1 MAVRGW
7 LQLVAVLGS
16 AWIGAPVGAQMAL
29 PAPLAVQPSAQ
40 PSAQSSAPMVAQ
52 LPPFLSVPPPP
63 PVLPELMAP
72 RQPEPRPIDLGR
84 CVASLGQV
92 GCAARLYAQLL
103 CDNIGLQT
111 PLNQLHQSLQSS
123 FEQAAIDF
131 QGITPTSIETAAV
144 RYYTPQLCP
153 LKSEK
158 IIDLMQR
165 QSPPS
170 QARSLPANGAAP

>member
-7 LQLVAVLGS
+7 LQLVGVLGS
-16 AWIGAPVGAQMAL
+16 AWIAAPVGAQLAQLAL
-29 PAPLAVQPSAQ
+29 PAPLATPLGV
-40 PSAQSSAPMVAQ
+40 QSSAPMEAQ
-52 LPPFLSVPPPP
+52 LPPSLSVPPPP
-63 PVLPELMAP
+63 PVLPELMLP
-72 RQPEPRPIDLGR
+72 RQPEPRPIDLAR
-84 CVASLGQV
+84 CVANLGQV

-111 PLNQLHQSLQSS
+111 PLNQLHQNLQSS

-131 QGITPTSIETAAV
+131 QGITPSSIETAAV

-170 QARSLPANGAAP
+170 QARSLPASGAGL

>member
-1 MAVRGW
+1 MRGFAK
-7 LQLVAVLGS
+7 LMVVVIGS
-16 AWIGAPVGAQMAL
+16 AWIGS
-29 PAPLAVQPSAQ
+29 PAG
-40 PSAQSSAPMVAQ
+40 AQ
-52 LPPFLSVPPPP
+52 LPPSAPLAVPPPP
-63 PVLPELMAP
+63 PLSHELTAP
-72 RQPEPRPIDLGR
+72 RPQDPSPIDLGR
-84 CVASLGQV
+84 CVATLGQV

-111 PLNQLHQSLQSS
+111 PLSQLHQSLQTS

-131 QGITPTSIETAAV
+131 QGITPATIETAAV

-165 QSPPS
+165 QGPPS
-170 QARSLPANGAAP
+170 QAHSLP

>member
-7 LQLVAVLGS
+7 LQLVGVLGS
-16 AWIGAPVGAQMAL
+16 AWIAAPVGAQLAL
-29 PAPLAVQPSAQ
+29 PAPLAALLGV
-40 PSAQSSAPMVAQ
+40 QSSAPMAAQ
-52 LPPFLSVPPPP
+52 LPPSLFVPPP
-63 PVLPELMAP
+63 PVLPELMLP
-72 RQPEPRPIDLGR
+72 RQPEPRPMELGR

-111 PLNQLHQSLQSS
+111 PLNQLHQNLQSS

-131 QGITPTSIETAAV
+131 QGITPSSIETAAV

-170 QARSLPANGAAP
+170 

>member
-7 LQLVAVLGS
+7 LQLVGVLGS
-16 AWIGAPVGAQMAL
+16 AWIGAPVGAQLAQLAL
-29 PAPLAVQPSAQ
+29 PAPLATPLGV
-40 PSAQSSAPMVAQ
+40 QSSAPMEAQ
-52 LPPFLSVPPPP
+52 LPPSLSVPPPP
-63 PVLPELMAP
+63 PVLPELMLP
-72 RQPEPRPIDLGR
+72 RQPEPRPIDLAR
-84 CVASLGQV
+84 CVANLGQV
-92 GCAARLYAQLL
+92 GCAAKLYAQLL

-111 PLNQLHQSLQSS
+111 PLNQLHQNLQSS

-131 QGITPTSIETAAV
+131 QGITPSSIETAAV

-170 QARSLPANGAAP
+170 QARSLPASGAGP

>member
-7 LQLVAVLGS
+7 LQLVGVLGS
-16 AWIGAPVGAQMAL
+16 AWIGAPVGAQLAQLAL
-29 PAPLAVQPSAQ
+29 PAPPAAPFG
-40 PSAQSSAPMVAQ
+40 AQSSAPMDAQ
-52 LPPFLSVPPPP
+52 LPPSLSVPPPP

-72 RQPEPRPIDLGR
+72 RQPEPRPIELGR

-111 PLNQLHQSLQSS
+111 PLNQLHQNLQSS

-131 QGITPTSIETAAV
+131 QGITPSSIETAAV

-165 QSPPS
+165 QSTPS
-170 QARSLPANGAAP
+170 QASSLPASGAGP

>member
-1 MAVRGW
+1 MKSITRLV
-7 LQLVAVLGS
+7 LLVASASIGS
-16 AWIGAPVGAQMAL
+16 GAW
-29 PAPLAVQPSAQ
+29 
-40 PSAQSSAPMVAQ
+40 AQ
-52 LPPFLSVPPPP
+52 LPPSSPLWAPLRASFAVPLPP
-63 PVLPELMAP
+63 PVFPELLAP
-72 RQPEPRPIDLGR
+72 AAPPSINVDLGR
-84 CVASLGQV
+84 CVANLGQV

-103 CDNIGLQT
+103 CDNIGLPT

-165 QSPPS
+165 QGPPS
-170 QARSLPANGAAP
+170 

>member
-1 MAVRGW
+1 MRGFGK
-7 LQLVAVLGS
+7 LVLILGS
-16 AWIGAPVGAQMAL
+16 AWIGSPVGAQL
-29 PAPLAVQPSAQ
+29 QPAASL
-40 PSAQSSAPMVAQ
+40 
-52 LPPFLSVPPPP
+52 FVPPPP
-63 PVLPELMAP
+63 PVLPELTAP
-72 RQPEPRPIDLGR
+72 RQPDTSSFELGR
-84 CVASLGQV
+84 CVATLGQV

-111 PLNQLHQSLQSS
+111 PLSQLHQSLQTS

-131 QGITPTSIETAAV
+131 QGITPASIETAAV

-165 QSPPS
+165 QGPAS
-170 QARSLPANGAAP
+170 QAHSLP

>member
-7 LQLVAVLGS
+7 LQLVGVLGS
-16 AWIGAPVGAQMAL
+16 AWIGAPVGAQLALLAL
-29 PAPLAVQPSAQ
+29 PAPLAAPLGG
-40 PSAQSSAPMVAQ
+40 QSSAPMAAQ
-52 LPPFLSVPPPP
+52 LPPSLSVPPPP
-63 PVLPELMAP
+63 PVLPELMLP
-72 RQPEPRPIDLGR
+72 RQPEPRPMELGR

-111 PLNQLHQSLQSS
+111 PLNQLHQNLQSS

-131 QGITPTSIETAAV
+131 QGITPSSIETAAV

-170 QARSLPANGAAP
+170 QARSLPASGAGP

>member
-1 MAVRGW
+1 MKSITG
-7 LQLVAVLGS
+7 LVGLLASASIGS
-16 AWIGAPVGAQMAL
+16 GAWAQVPPFAPLLAPL
-29 PAPLAVQPSAQ
+29 PAPLA
-40 PSAQSSAPMVAQ
+40 
-52 LPPFLSVPPPP
+52 VPPPP
-63 PVLPELMAP
+63 PVLPELLAP
-72 RQPEPRPIDLGR
+72 APPPSRGVDLGR
-84 CVASLGQV
+84 CVANLGQV

-111 PLNQLHQSLQSS
+111 PLSQLHQSLQSS

-165 QSPPS
+165 QGPPS
-170 QARSLPANGAAP
+170 QAHSLPAKGSGL

>member
-1 MAVRGW
+1 MRGLAW
-7 LQLVAVLGS
+7 LVLGLGL
-16 AWIGAPVGAQMAL
+16 AATAAPAAAQWPPSGSPSMA
-29 PAPLAVQPSAQ
+29 PSVAPSFQPLSSPSAQ
-40 PSAQSSAPMVAQ
+40 EPLVAPAM
-52 LPPFLSVPPPP
+52 PPPPP
-63 PVLPELMAP
+63 PVLPDVMAP
-72 RQPEPRPIDLGR
+72 RPTPSSTFALER
-84 CVASLGQV
+84 CVATLGQV

-111 PLNQLHQSLQSS
+111 PLSQLHQSLQTS

-131 QGITPTSIETAAV
+131 QGVTPASIETAAV

-165 QSPPS
+165 QGPAS
-170 QARSLPANGAAP
+170 QAHSLP

>member
-1 MAVRGW
+1 
-7 LQLVAVLGS
+7 
-16 AWIGAPVGAQMAL
+16 L
-29 PAPLAVQPSAQ
+29 PAPLA
-40 PSAQSSAPMVAQ
+40 
-52 LPPFLSVPPPP
+52 VPPPP
-63 PVLPELMAP
+63 PVLPELLAP
-72 RQPEPRPIDLGR
+72 APPPSSSVDLGR
-84 CVASLGQV
+84 CVANLGQV

-111 PLNQLHQSLQSS
+111 PLSQLHQSLQSS

-153 LKSEK
+153 QKSEK

-165 QSPPS
+165 QGPPS
-170 QARSLPANGAAP
+170 QAHSLPARGSGL

>member
-7 LQLVAVLGS
+7 LPLVGVLGS
-16 AWIGAPVGAQMAL
+16 AWIGAPVGAQLAQLAL
-29 PAPLAVQPSAQ
+29 PAPLAAPLG
-40 PSAQSSAPMVAQ
+40 AQSSAPMAAQ
-52 LPPFLSVPPPP
+52 LPPSLLVPPP
-63 PVLPELMAP
+63 PVLPELMLP
-72 RQPEPRPIDLGR
+72 RQPEPRPMELGR

-111 PLNQLHQSLQSS
+111 PLNQLHQNLQSS

-131 QGITPTSIETAAV
+131 QGITPSSIETAAV

-170 QARSLPANGAAP
+170 QARSLPASGAGP

>member
-1 MAVRGW
+1 MAPW
-7 LQLVAVLGS
+7 PSSLV
-16 AWIGAPVGAQMAL
+16 
-29 PAPLAVQPSAQ
+29 
-40 PSAQSSAPMVAQ
+40 
-52 LPPFLSVPPPP
+52 VPPPP
-63 PVLPELMAP
+63 PLLPELLAP
-72 RQPEPRPIDLGR
+72 GPAQASNFALGR
-84 CVASLGQV
+84 CVANLGQV

-131 QGITPTSIETAAV
+131 QGITPPSIETAAV
-144 RYYTPQLCP
+144 RYYAPQLCP

-158 IIDLMQR
+158 ILDLMQR

-170 QARSLPANGAAP
+170 

>member
-1 MAVRGW
+1 MKSMTG
-7 LQLVAVLGS
+7 LVGLLASASIGS
-16 AWIGAPVGAQMAL
+16 GAWAQVPPFAPLLAPF
-29 PAPLAVQPSAQ
+29 PAPLA
-40 PSAQSSAPMVAQ
+40 
-52 LPPFLSVPPPP
+52 VPPPP
-63 PVLPELMAP
+63 PVLPELLAP
-72 RQPEPRPIDLGR
+72 APPPSSSVDLGR
-84 CVASLGQV
+84 CVANLGQV

-111 PLNQLHQSLQSS
+111 PLNQLHQNLQSS

-131 QGITPTSIETAAV
+131 QGITPSSIETAAV

-170 QARSLPANGAAP
+170 QARSLPASGAGL

>member
-1 MAVRGW
+1 VKSITG
-7 LQLVAVLGS
+7 LVVLLASASIGS
-16 AWIGAPVGAQMAL
+16 GAW
-29 PAPLAVQPSAQ
+29 
-40 PSAQSSAPMVAQ
+40 AQ
-52 LPPFLSVPPPP
+52 LPPASPLMAPGQAPLAVPPPP
-63 PVLPELMAP
+63 PVFPEVLAP
-72 RQPEPRPIDLGR
+72 RPPQSSSVDLGR
-84 CVASLGQV
+84 CVAKLGQV

-111 PLNQLHQSLQSS
+111 PLSQLHQSLQSS

-165 QSPPS
+165 QPPPS
-170 QARSLPANGAAP
+170 QAHVLPVKGSGL